1 MIGGSRVYLLVVEN
15 FFQISWIE
23 FKNSIKVDDI
33 KRVAEGT
40 L

>member
-1 MIGGSRVYLLVVEN
+1 MIGGSRVYLLVVEF